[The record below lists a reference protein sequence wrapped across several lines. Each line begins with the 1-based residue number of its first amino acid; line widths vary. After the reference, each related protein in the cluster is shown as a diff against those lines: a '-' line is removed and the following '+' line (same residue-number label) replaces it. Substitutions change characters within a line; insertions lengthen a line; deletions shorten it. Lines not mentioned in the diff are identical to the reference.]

1 MDIVLEILRA
11 IGVVVA
17 VGAIILVTPLIFM
30 VVFSL
35 VSGFDE
41 RAPRKR

>member
-1 MDIVLEILRA
+1 MYIVLEILRA

-17 VGAIILVTPLIFM
+17 VGAITLVTPLIFM
-30 VVFSL
+30 IVFSL
-35 VSGFDE
+35 VSGFAD

>member
-17 VGAIILVTPLIFM
+17 VGAITLVTPLIFM
-30 VVFSL
+30 IVFSL
-35 VSGFDE
+35 VSGFAD
-41 RAPRKR
+41 RAPRER